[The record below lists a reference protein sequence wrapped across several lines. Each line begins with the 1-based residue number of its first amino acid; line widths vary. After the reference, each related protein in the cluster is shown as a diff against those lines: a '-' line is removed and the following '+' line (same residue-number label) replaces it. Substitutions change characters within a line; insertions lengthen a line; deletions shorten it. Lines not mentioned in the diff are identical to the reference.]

1 MLKNIKKNRSFDKY
15 FCVLSTLNDILF
27 REFNLGFL
35 EDSNPLTSM
44 KNKKKKKS
52 EIGEIHVCLKTN
64 KNQIFV
70 KKSFCE
76 VSTLNDLLFRV

>member
-44 KNKKKKKS
+44 KNIKKTIQKLEKYMY
-52 EIGEIHVCLKTN
+52 V
-64 KNQIFV
+64 
-70 KKSFCE
+70 
-76 VSTLNDLLFRV
+76 

>member
-1 MLKNIKKNRSFDKY
+1 MYVKKYKKNRSFDKY

-44 KNKKKKKS
+44 KNTKKK
-52 EIGEIHVCLKTN
+52 IRNWRNTCMF
-64 KNQIFV
+64 KNQQ
-70 KKSFCE
+70 KSNFCQKI
-76 VSTLNDLLFRV
+76 LL